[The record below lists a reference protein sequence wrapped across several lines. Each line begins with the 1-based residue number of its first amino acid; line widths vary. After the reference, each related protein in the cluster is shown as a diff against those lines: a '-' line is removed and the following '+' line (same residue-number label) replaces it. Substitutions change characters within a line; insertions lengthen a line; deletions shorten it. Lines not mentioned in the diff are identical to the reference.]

1 MKIKRRHRSMADGTP
16 SAPIMQMFITR
27 PLRYANER
35 VGVCPSVG
43 RWCVVMQNSVQTRR
57 TKPSVNRRRNA
68 GRTNPIDKTR
78 PGGWGWRMARGGGL
92 RRWQRGIK
100 PDRFHEWMTPQGV
113 PIKKKDPPQKGINAT
128 AKIDSDTVRMKKIA
142 SIPSRNLA
150 NLSKT
155 K

>member
-1 MKIKRRHRSMADGTP
+1 MSASVFVRASAVGASLCKTRYKHGAPSRASTDDATLDAQIRSIKRG
-16 SAPIMQMFITR
+16 
-27 PLRYANER
+27 L
-35 VGVCPSVG
+35 
-43 RWCVVMQNSVQTRR
+43 
-57 TKPSVNRRRNA
+57 
-68 GRTNPIDKTR
+68 
-78 PGGWGWRMARGGGL
+78 GGGGGEWHGGGGL